1 VSDEVKVAT
10 SPETFEWMKIL
21 IPTIVAFI
29 AGAFG
34 SVIAPWAN
42 WGIKKKEI
50 LLNNRKQ
57 LIDEVRNKLSE
68 KDLSSEDFINSQL
81 YSKIRPF
88 LKIKTIDTLEKTGEF
103 GTQVIQIQ
111 MGGRGNGT
119 SHYFNNVLDDIQIKE
134 KEWGLI

>member
-1 VSDEVKVAT
+1 MNEEVKIVT
-10 SPETFEWMKIL
+10 NPETFEWIKIL

-34 SVIAPWAN
+34 SLIAPWAN

-50 LLNNRKQ
+50 LLNNRKH
-57 LIDEVRNKLSE
+57 LIEEVRNKLSE
-68 KDLSSEDFINSQL
+68 ENLSSEDFINSQL

-88 LKIKTIDTLEKTGEF
+88 LSKKTIDTLEITGDF
-103 GTQVIQIQ
+103 GTKVIQIQ

-119 SHYFNNVLDDIQIKE
+119 SHYFNNVLDDIRVKE